1 MTKNIS
7 MNCLHCHHWVMAD
20 IIGSYGR
27 FAEYDDDPV
36 QFSMTRCPRCESPSL
51 VSQDRG
57 QIEDDGVPGW
67 SSADIIYPQ
76 PFRNFGF
83 DAPSNIH
90 KLYTEAHRCFQS
102 KVYTS
107 CTLMCRK
114 VLEATCIELGECEGT
129 LHSKIENLKSKNI
142 INGQLYDWV
151 TALRMIGN
159 QAAHN
164 VQANFSKDEAKWSL
178 DFTEALLDYI
188 FVLSKKFKE
197 FNETISQKEPQKEEA
212 S

>member
-1 MTKNIS
+1 
-7 MNCLHCHHWVMAD
+7 MAD
-20 IIGSYGR
+20 IVGFYIR
-27 FAEYDDDPV
+27 CAEYDDDPV

-51 VSQDRG
+51 ISQDRG
-57 QIEDDGVPGW
+57 QIEDDEDSCW
-67 SSADIIYPQ
+67 NSADIIYPQ
-76 PFRNFGF
+76 PFRDFNF
-83 DAPSNIH
+83 DVPRNIQ
-90 KLYTEAHRCFQS
+90 KLYIEARRCFQS
-102 KVYTS
+102 KVYTA

-114 VLEATCIELGECEGT
+114 VLEATCIELGECKGT
-129 LHSKIENLKSKNI
+129 LHNKTEHLKNKNI

-197 FNETISQKEPQKEEA
+197 FNETISQKEPQKEKA